1 MRLVCLNPNS
11 MQKESSVRNFPV
23 KVRGF
28 YKENYGGDM
37 DHTYA
42 KLLTLICCF
51 FSYIY

>member
-1 MRLVCLNPNS
+1 
-11 MQKESSVRNFPV
+11 MQKESSVRIFPV

-42 KLLTLICCF
+42 KLDPNMLFFQLYLLTTKIDTW
-51 FSYIY
+51 